1 MSLKRTVRWVGVG
14 VVAAGLALPS
24 IGFANHPVLV
34 EGEQDFDG
42 DGRLGQAEDTDG
54 AAGDPVGLTF
64 GTIAGCLGA
73 LNAAINQ
80 NGICQIV
87 TSGNFAE
94 VVNITNQVTIEAAP
108 GVLANIEAFLAGP
121 DPRRQQFPTAAGD
134 ANALQR
140 APGIVIN
147 SPANRYVILRNLSVT
162 NWTDGIR
169 VLGNSHVLIDDVQV
183 DHNINNGI
191 VISDNAEVLIQNSAI
206 TSTGFRLNPV
216 TGDFPAVLAPMP
228 GNGVNLQGRSS
239 TAIVRSSISG
249 NFGAGIAGASDDD
262 DDRDGRGG
270 RDGGDGRSQGPRLD
284 TDDVVQF
291 DNNRQRELPAP
302 MMPPAPTMP

>member
-1 MSLKRTVRWVGVG
+1 MRLFERQRMKEKMGMGMRTSRWL
-14 VVAAGLALPS
+14 AAGLLVSGLALPS
-24 IGFANHPVLV
+24 VALANHPVLV
-34 EGEQDFDG
+34 EGEADFDG
-42 DGRLGQAEDTDG
+42 DGRIGQAEDQDG
-54 AAGDPVGLTF
+54 PAGDAAGLTF

-162 NWTDGIR
+162 NWTDGVR
-169 VLGNSHVLIDDVQV
+169 VMGNSHVLIDDVEI

-191 VISDNAEVLIQNSAI
+191 VISDNAEVLITNSQI

-216 TGDFPAVLAPMP
+216 TGDFPGVMAPMA
-228 GNGVNLQGRSS
+228 GAALNLQGTSK
-239 TAIVRSSISG
+239 TAIANSTISG
-249 NFGAGIAGASDDD
+249 NFGPAVTRSRDADLDDE
-262 DDRDGRGG
+262 
-270 RDGGDGRSQGPRLD
+270 
-284 TDDVVQF
+284 DVITF
-291 DNNRQRELPAP
+291 DNNRRNELPAP
-302 MMPPAPTMP
+302 MMPPPPPPPPAPPAM

>member
-1 MSLKRTVRWVGVG
+1 MRNRTSRWL
-14 VVAAGLALPS
+14 AAGLLVSGLAMPS
-24 IGFANHPVLV
+24 IGLANHPVLV
-34 EGEQDFDG
+34 EGEADFDG
-42 DGRLGQAEDTDG
+42 DGRIGQAEDQDG
-54 AAGDPVGLTF
+54 AAGDAAGLTF

-121 DPRRQQFPTAAGD
+121 DPRRQQFPTAAGN
-134 ANALQR
+134 ANALQG

-169 VLGNSHVLIDDVQV
+169 VMGNSHVLIDDVQV

-191 VISDNAEVLIQNSAI
+191 VISDNA
-206 TSTGFRLNPV
+206 
-216 TGDFPAVLAPMP
+216 
-228 GNGVNLQGRSS
+228 
-239 TAIVRSSISG
+239 
-249 NFGAGIAGASDDD
+249 
-262 DDRDGRGG
+262 
-270 RDGGDGRSQGPRLD
+270 
-284 TDDVVQF
+284 
-291 DNNRQRELPAP
+291 
-302 MMPPAPTMP
+302 

>member
-1 MSLKRTVRWVGVG
+1 MKEKMEMGMRTSRWL
-14 VVAAGLALPS
+14 AAGLLASGLALPS
-24 IGFANHPVLV
+24 IALANHPVLV
-34 EGEQDFDG
+34 EGEADFDG
-42 DGRLGQAEDTDG
+42 DGRIGAAEDQDG
-54 AAGDPVGLTF
+54 AAGDPSGLTF

-94 VVNITNQVTIEAAP
+94 VVSITNQVTIEAAP

-169 VLGNSHVLIDDVQV
+169 VMGNSHVLIDDVQV

-191 VISDNAEVLIQNSAI
+191 VISDNAEVLIKNSAI

-216 TGDFPAVLAPMP
+216 TGDFPGVMAPM
-228 GNGVNLQGRSS
+228 NGVGLNLQGTSR
-239 TAIVRSSISG
+239 TAITDSSISG
-249 NFGAGIAGASDDD
+249 NFAQAVLRSRDADLDDD
-262 DDRDGRGG
+262 D
-270 RDGGDGRSQGPRLD
+270 L
-284 TDDVVQF
+284 TTF
-291 DNNRQRELPAP
+291 DNNRRNELPAP
-302 MMPPAPTMP
+302 MMPMMAPAPTTPTTPTAPSM